1 MATAQEILDNLKL
14 SLNTTDDMISDLN
27 AGVSNT
33 NVSNLQGGA
42 LGGLVNQ
49 LVPERKPIDP
59 ALLALIGFS
68 RMAEASSKPGAT
80 GLGAF
85 GSGLTAGAGAYLKD
99 KQIQEASDAKRA
111 TTAVQLAKMLG
122 KTEAD
127 KGYQF
132 TKDTLYN
139 GKQYK
144 KGDLI
149 YFNKTEFANL
159 DPSIQTVLPEYK
171 MTAEKDVPQGV
182 DRFGKKRYEGGPNK
196 GKRVYDDDMNLI
208 NYDNAEIKIA
218 ENKELPEVVNKT
230 VIEIETTND
239 VPKLPKLDL
248 KQQETYAKREKAYY
262 GSEQYKK
269 YADLRANAN
278 KVMTNYDKAYTLAR
292 PQTADL
298 AMIFAFMKMLDPRS
312 VVREGEQQQAQGTGG
327 LFDQLVNQ
335 YNKLLGGGSLTD
347 MQRTSFRDLAMS
359 YYKEGVND
367 LQTFNEMEVNK
378 APLFNLTKPVI
389 QSYIPK
395 IKTFDVTG
403 YNVSIPKA
411 GNQNKKGFVK
421 FFKDQNSTVADIQFM
436 LDAKN
441 VKKSNSLK
449 RSILD
454 ALHELYPNTKPN

>member
-1 MATAQEILDNLKL
+1 MATASEIVEGLKKLNLG
-14 SLNTTDDMISDLN
+14 
-27 AGVSNT
+27 ASNT
-33 NVSNLQGGA
+33 DLSSLQGGA
-42 LGGLVNQ
+42 LEGLVNQ

-59 ALLALIGFS
+59 ALLALIAS
-68 RMAEASSKPGAT
+68 ARMTEASSKPGAT
-80 GLGAF
+80 ALGGF
-85 GSGLTAGAGAYLKD
+85 GSGITAGASAYLQD
-99 KQIQEASDAKRA
+99 KKIQEATDTKRA

-127 KGYQF
+127 KGFQF

-159 DPSIQTVLPEYK
+159 DPAIQTVLPEYK
-171 MTAEKDVPQGV
+171 MTPVKEVPQSV
-182 DRFGKKRYEGGPNK
+182 DRFGKKRYDGGVNK

-208 NYDNAEIKIA
+208 NYDNAEIKIV

-230 VIEIETTND
+230 VIEIETTNE

-248 KQQETYAKREKAYY
+248 KQQDTYTKREKAYY

-312 VVREGEQQQAQGTGG
+312 VVREGEQAQAQGTGG
-327 LFDQLVNQ
+327 LFDQLVNN

-359 YYKEGVND
+359 YYEEGVND
-367 LQTFNEMEVNK
+367 LRTFNEMEINK
-378 APLFNLTKPVI
+378 APLFDLTKPVI

-421 FFKDQNSTVADIQFM
+421 FFKDKNSTVTDIQFM

-441 VKKSNSLK
+441 VKKSDSLK
-449 RSILD
+449 RSILG